1 MSAVDTII
9 SLLKQ
14 IKDAIG
20 GEPPQADVLEIVKR
34 ALEKKIANKEQLF
47 IPLLHNEFYEW
58 LRNTIGPKATDSFWQ
73 RPISEARVQ
82 SVNALVKG
90 FLLGITQFKEPVIV
104 NLDQIEIVAADTAT
118 PAVSKFASESNAYT
132 TAFHVIK
139 RVIDEAMI
147 NPGVSAEAF
156 EAKKEQI
163 IGDFERIANEKI
175 ESLHGAAGGGG
186 GGSGNAGAA
195 HNPFARKRKTRRNRK
210 QRKTRKHK

>member
-20 GEPPQADVLEIVKR
+20 GEPPQADILEIVKR
-34 ALEKKIANKEQLF
+34 ALEKKLANKEQLF
-47 IPLLHNEFYEW
+47 IPLLHNEFYDW
-58 LRNTIGPKATDSFWQ
+58 LRRTIGPKPTDSFWQ

-118 PAVSKFASESNAYT
+118 PDVSKFASESNAYS

-147 NPGVSAEAF
+147 NPGSSEENF
-156 EAKKEQI
+156 KTKKDQI
-163 IGDFERIANEKI
+163 ITEFERITNEKI
-175 ESLHGAAGGGG
+175 ESFRGAAG
-186 GGSGNAGAA
+186 GNAGAA

>member
-1 MSAVDTII
+1 MSAVNTII

-14 IKDAIG
+14 IKEAIG

-34 ALEKKIANKEQLF
+34 ALEKKLANKEQLF
-47 IPLLHNEFYEW
+47 IPLLYNEFYEW
-58 LRNTIGPKATDSFWQ
+58 LRNTIGSKATDSFWQ

-104 NLDQIEIVAADTAT
+104 NLDQVEIIAADTAT
-118 PAVSKFASESNAYT
+118 PEVSKFVSTSNAYL

-139 RVIDEAMI
+139 RVIYEAMI
-147 NPGVSAEAF
+147 NPGVSAEEF

-163 IGDFERIANEKI
+163 IGEFEKI
-175 ESLHGAAGGGG
+175 AYEKIDSLQGGGG
-186 GGSGNAGAA
+186 GGGGNAGAK
-195 HNPFARKRKTRRNRK
+195 NKPFARGLKSRRRNRK